1 MKDNEY
7 IDKDSREEKVGSE
20 APKRS
25 SKSKKSAF
33 TMILNGEFLTKSFV
47 LDNLGYLFFLI
58 FLLLILVSKSYY
70 GKQLSKDINQA
81 QRELD
86 QITAD
91 YVESKAKV
99 EEEGLRYKL
108 VEQLDTTLKE
118 NQNELKVIRIKSPKN
133 KEPNEK

>member
-1 MKDNEY
+1 
-7 IDKDSREEKVGSE
+7 
-20 APKRS
+20 
-25 SKSKKSAF
+25 
-33 TMILNGEFLTKSFV
+33 
-47 LDNLGYLFFLI
+47 
-58 FLLLILVSKSYY
+58 VSKSYY

-133 KEPNEK
+133 KESNEK